1 MAYTFERK
9 ILHVDLTKRKIWNE
23 VISREMTAAWL
34 GGRGINMKILWDNVK
49 AGTDPLGPDSIV
61 IFGAGFLNGTVAP
74 SAGRTCVTFK
84 SPATNLYS
92 KSSGGGWWGASLK
105 FAGYDHIVLSG
116 ISEEPVYLWIDNEK
130 VEIRDAD
137 HLWGKTVTE
146 TNEILKYELGH
157 PDVEIASIGPGGE
170 NLVKMAAIMLSISSA
185 MGRTGGG
192 AVMGSKKLKA
202 IAVRGTGVIE
212 NNDNEKFYKVAL
224 ESRRALTED
233 SGAFDLYVHGTAG
246 LVSGVAASG
255 TMPSYNF
262 RLGSV
267 EGIENL
273 TGQSLNEKGILK
285 TRIGCA
291 GCAIHCHRYSEI
303 REGKY
308 EGYRAAGPEYE
319 TISAFGSG
327 CGITDMNAVV
337 RGSGLCND
345 YGMDTISV
353 GNVIQWT
360 IDSIERGVLT
370 KEEVDGFDL
379 RWNNSE
385 AVLEMVKKI
394 AFREGFGDV
403 LAEGVKIAS
412 EKIGRGSEKWAI
424 QARGL
429 EQSNVETRSAKGY
442 ALAFSI
448 NPRGPDHLMN
458 AAIMEFGLT
467 QESRDLVKKLTGD
480 EKYAT
485 PYTTEKR
492 ANIIRWGEDCI
503 AVSDCLGVCMFA
515 SATAWSINPE
525 VMAQLF
531 SANTGI
537 AVSEKE
543 IMSIGRK
550 IVTLE
555 RAFNIR
561 EGHGRKN
568 DTLPYM
574 LMHEKV
580 PEGPQKGF
588 VNSQEELDVMLDDYY
603 TKHEWDLKT
612 GWPTEKTYKKLG
624 LDFVIDE
631 LKSMGKIPG

>member
-1 MAYTFERK
+1 MAYTFNRK
-9 ILHVDLTKRKIWNE
+9 ILQVDLTNKKIWNE
-23 VISREMTAAWL
+23 EISREMNADWL
-34 GGRGINMKILWDNVK
+34 GGRGINMKILWDRVK
-49 AGTDPLGPDSIV
+49 AGTDPLGPDSV
-61 IFGAGFLNGTVAP
+61 LIFGAGFLNGTLAP
-74 SAGRTCVTFK
+74 STGRACVTFK

-92 KSSGGGWWGASLK
+92 KSSGGGWWGASLR
-105 FAGYDHIVLSG
+105 FAGYDHVVISG
-116 ISEEPVYLWIDNEK
+116 IAEKPVYLWIDDGK
-130 VEIRDAD
+130 VELRDAG

-146 TNEILKYELGH
+146 INKILKYELRD
-157 PDVEIASIGPGGE
+157 PKVEIASIGPGGE
-170 NLVKMAAIMLSISSA
+170 NLVKMGAIMLSTSSA

-192 AVMGSKKLKA
+192 AVMGSKRLKA
-202 IAVRGTGVIE
+202 IAVRGAGVIE
-212 NNDNEKFYKVAL
+212 NNDNEKFYRVAL

-233 SGAFDLYVHGTAG
+233 SGAVDLYEHGTAG
-246 LVSGVAASG
+246 LVEGVAAAG

-273 TGQSLNEKGILK
+273 TGQALNDKGILK
-285 TRIGCA
+285 ARIGCA

-303 REGKY
+303 QEGKY
-308 EGYRAAGPEYE
+308 TGYRAAGPEYE
-319 TISAFGSG
+319 TLSAFGSG
-327 CGITDMNAVV
+327 CGVTDMNAVV

-370 KEEVDGFDL
+370 RDDVDGLDL
-379 RWNNSE
+379 RWNNSD
-385 AVLEMVKKI
+385 AVLEMVRKI
-394 AFREGFGDV
+394 AFREGAGDL

-412 EKIGRGSEKWAI
+412 EKTGKGSEKWAI

-429 EQSNVETRSAKGY
+429 EQSNVETRCAKGY

-492 ANIIRWGEDCI
+492 ADIIRWGEDCI

-515 SATAWSINPE
+515 SATAWSVSPD

-531 SANTGI
+531 SAATGI
-537 AVSEKE
+537 EMSEEE
-543 IMSIGRK
+543 IMSVGKK

-561 EGHGRKN
+561 EGHERKN

-588 VNSQEELDVMLDDYY
+588 VNSQEELDIMLDDYY
-603 TKHEWDLKT
+603 SKHEWDLET
-612 GWPTEKTYKKLG
+612 GMPTEGTYRNLG
-624 LDFVIDE
+624 LDFVVDE
-631 LKSMGKIPG
+631 LKSAGKIPG

>member
-1 MAYTFERK
+1 MAYTFNRK
-9 ILHVDLTKRKIWNE
+9 ILYVDLTYKKIVNE
-23 VISREMTAAWL
+23 EISREMTGAWL
-34 GGRGINMKILWDNVK
+34 GGRGINTKILWDRVK
-49 AGTDPLGPDSIV
+49 AGTDPLGPDSVI
-61 IFGAGFLNGTVAP
+61 IFGAGFLNGTLAP
-74 SAGRTCVTFK
+74 SAGRACVTFK

-105 FAGYDHIVLSG
+105 FAGYDHIVISG
-116 ISEEPVYLWIDNEK
+116 ISEKPVYLWIDDGT
-130 VEIRDAD
+130 VEIRDAASV
-137 HLWGKTVTE
+137 WGHTVSE
-146 TNEILKYELGH
+146 TNDILKKELRD
-157 PDVEIASIGPGGE
+157 PNVEIASIGPGGE
-170 NLVKMAAIMLSISSA
+170 NLVKMAAIMLSTSSA

-192 AVMGSKKLKA
+192 AVMGSKNLKA
-202 IAVRGTGVIE
+202 IAVRGTGDIE
-212 NNDNEKFYKVAL
+212 NFDNEKFYKVAL
-224 ESRRALTED
+224 KSRRALTED
-233 SGAFDLYVHGTAG
+233 SGAVDLYEHGTAG
-246 LVSGVAASG
+246 LVEGVAASG

-273 TGQSLNEKGILK
+273 TGKYLNESGILK
-285 TRIGCA
+285 ARIGCA
-291 GCAIHCHRYSEI
+291 GCAIHCHRLSEVQ
-303 REGKY
+303 EGKY
-308 EGYRAAGPEYE
+308 VGYRAAGPEYE

-327 CGITDMNAVV
+327 CGVTDMNAVV

-370 KEEVDGFDL
+370 KDDVDGLDL

-385 AVLEMVKKI
+385 AVLEMVRKI
-394 AFREGFGDV
+394 AFREGAGDL

-412 EKIGRGSEKWAI
+412 EKTGRGSEKWAI

-492 ANIIRWGEDCI
+492 ADIIRWGEDCI

-515 SATAWSINPE
+515 SATAWSVSPD

-531 SANTGI
+531 SAATGI
-537 AVSEKE
+537 DMSEEE
-543 IMSIGRK
+543 IMCVGRK

-561 EGHGRKN
+561 EGHARKN

-580 PEGPQKGF
+580 TEGPQKGF
-588 VNSQEELDVMLDDYY
+588 INSQEELDKMLDDYY

-612 GWPTEKTYKKLG
+612 GWPTEETYRELG
-624 LDFVIDE
+624 LDFVTDE
-631 LKSMGKIPG
+631 LKSAGKIPG